1 MSVQHQRVR
10 LNTEDFG
17 PRVKGF
23 LEILRKKVKGQ
34 EMALRD
40 VAAAY
45 EKYDSGLKKKDK
57 PIFRGLFL
65 GPSGVGKTLVSEIL
79 AEHLF
84 GDRGSFCKI
93 KCGDLKQDHQM
104 ASLIGSPPG
113 YVGHQD
119 PNDPNRYNEESPQPM
134 LSQWNL
140 DRYDSERLK
149 KEHSEEREKFLARK
163 KKYDENEKKNQI
175 EEDELG
181 KEIKNL
187 QDEVTKLEKEVE
199 ALEKEQASTAK
210 NRQWD
215 IASKVN
221 KLKTR
226 LKTIKVKEAEMLRKL
241 AEVTKARAVE
251 TEYMR
256 KWYREMVDK
265 GAIYDTDGPRAYTSI
280 VLFDEIEKADE
291 SLIHM
296 LFEIMDKGQLQ
307 LANGLTTSFRNTF
320 LFMTGN
326 VGEQEIADILSGNAN
341 IGFRQQIAAD
351 ENETNDKIYKV
362 AVDAAK
368 KIFPAPFLGRLDKII
383 VFRPL
388 KYETMFE
395 ILDVHIEELHKDFFE
410 ADKPLLIELEPPVKK
425 FLVDQSMEDG
435 RSAYGA
441 RNLVS
446 RLDKFI
452 TNKLIRAIGNGSL
465 KPPAEVYVKLEKVN
479 GKQKVVFDSE
489 EIKFPEESP
498 EVKDNKTNP

>member
-1 MSVQHQRVR
+1 MSKKDELVR

-113 YVGHQD
+113 YIGHQD

-149 KEHSEEREKFLARK
+149 KENSDERNKFLERK
-163 KKYDENEKKNQI
+163 KKYDENEKKNQA
-175 EEDELG
+175 EEDRLG
-181 KEIKNL
+181 KGIKNL
-187 QDEVTKLEKEVE
+187 QDEATKLEKEVE
-199 ALEKEQASTAK
+199 ELEKQQANAVKSK
-210 NRQWD
+210 QWD
-215 IASKVN
+215 FAAKVT
-221 KLKTR
+221 KLKAR
-226 LKTIKVKEAEMLRKL
+226 LQTLKAKETEMLRKL
-241 AEVTKARAVE
+241 AEVTKARSAE

-291 SLIHM
+291 SLLHM

-326 VGEQEIADILSGNAN
+326 VGEKEISDILSGNAN
-341 IGFRQQIAAD
+341 IGFRQQTATD
-351 ENETNDKIYKV
+351 ESDQVYKA

-368 KIFPAPFLGRLDKII
+368 KHFPAPFLGRLDKII

-388 KYETMFE
+388 KFETMLE
-395 ILDVHIEELHKDFFE
+395 ILDVHIEELHRDFFE
-410 ADKPLLIELEPPVKK
+410 ADKPLLIELEDPVKK

-441 RNLVS
+441 RNLVA

-452 TNKLIRAIGNGSL
+452 TNKLIRAIGNESL
-465 KPPAEVYVKLEKVN
+465 KPPAEVYAKLEEVN
-479 GKQKVVFDSE
+479 GRQKVVLYSK
-489 EIKFPEESP
+489 EIEFPEDKP
-498 EVKDNKTNP
+498 EVKKNETNP